1 MDCSRVVYCGGDEVD
16 AMDETAGN
24 LIRSICDKSLI
35 RKCGDTIYI
44 VQNLT
49 ISCLTDCRESGEP
62 EQLPWVRPV
71 TCAAIAVSALVFFTI
86 LYFGKSW
93 TESREFER
101 IKRAAIKGTDR
112 RQLRKQ
118 AHAAHAVHA
127 APTPTAT
134 AERTSWSRLKISVL
148 AGSRAQA
155 GDIAAA
161 ESQKSNQTR
170 RDTELELAMFDAKS

>member
-1 MDCSRVVYCGGDEVD
+1 MDCSNVIYCGDFDGLS
-16 AMDETAGN
+16 ETVSS
-24 LIRSICDKSLI
+24 LVTSICDKGLI
-35 RKCGDTIYI
+35 RQCGDVVYI
-44 VQNLT
+44 VQNSTLN
-49 ISCLTDCRESGEP
+49 CLTDCQESGEP
-62 EQLPWVRPV
+62 EQKPWVRPV

-118 AHAAHAVHA
+118 GHVPSVN
-127 APTPTAT
+127 PTPTST
-134 AERTSWSRLKISVL
+134 QDRISWGRLKVSVL
-148 AGSRAQA
+148 AGSRVQVDNAPP
-155 GDIAAA
+155 
-161 ESQKSNQTR
+161 ETPKSNQPR